1 MVRAGVLIP
10 KSMQNAMFTGQM
22 KKELESVVQV
32 SWNDKDEHFT
42 EDEACDF
49 LKDCEIAIGTW
60 GTPGPSKKILDSC
73 PSIKLWE
80 HAAGTVKHFFTEDI
94 KGRDIIIASCAPAI
108 AKAVAEFTL
117 GELIVGLRR
126 IIQNYRLNKVEKK
139 PKLENRLI
147 LNEATIGII
156 GLSRVGR
163 AVLELLQPL
172 RPRIL
177 VYDPYVS
184 KEEVEKLGATKVD
197 SLIELC
203 EQSDAVTL
211 HTPSTKE
218 TWKMMGEKEFK
229 AMKDDAVFINTS
241 RGACVDEAAL
251 IEELKKGRL
260 FAFLD
265 VSDPEPAEMDSPLR
279 KLPNVIYT
287 SHIAGG
293 GPSIYIGEQV
303 ISDIKA
309 YLNGQSL
316 EMQVTWDMLD
326 RIA

>member
-10 KSMQNAMFTGQM
+10 KSMQNAMFTEQM
-22 KKELESVVQV
+22 KKELESIAHV
-32 SWNDKDEHFT
+32 SWNEKDEHLT

-49 LKDCEIAIGTW
+49 LKDCEIAVGTW

-73 PSIKLWE
+73 PSLKLWE
-80 HAAGTVKHFFTEDI
+80 HGAGSVKHFFTESI
-94 KGRDIIIASCAPAI
+94 KDKDVIIASCAPTI

-117 GELIVGLRR
+117 GELIIGLRR
-126 IIQNYRLNKVEKK
+126 IIQNYCLNKVERS
-139 PKLENRLI
+139 PRPVNRLT

-163 AVLELLQPL
+163 AVLDLLKPHES
-172 RPRIL
+172 RIL
-177 VYDPYVS
+177 VYDPYVC
-184 KEEVEKLGATKVD
+184 EEEAAKLGAIKVD
-197 SLIELC
+197 SLLELC
-203 EQSDAVTL
+203 AQSDAVTL

-218 TWKMMGEKEFK
+218 TWKLMGEKEFK

-279 KLPNVIYT
+279 TLPNVIYT

-293 GPSIYIGEQV
+293 GPSIYIGNQI
-303 ISDIKA
+303 ISDIRA

-316 EMQVTWDMLD
+316 EMQVTWDMLN